1 MQNTSRSNQEEFIK
15 SEVNS
20 QHGMENANIQTVKEE
35 PTKSRRPQERLEKVK
50 EVKKVDKF
58 IPNEL
63 QQSDLP
69 SPEESSDEGWQEAAS
84 KGRSV
89 QTRRKRPNLAKLLVD
104 SSENTGYSSY
114 RRKNMP
120 QAHRGNIVE
129 PKSTSSES
137 SSSPGK
143 ALSQAKTSESL
154 IKSDQSTKASSSSRV
169 ATIASK
175 LVSYKEVAVS
185 PPGTVLKPVLEKE
198 EEREAKNDETK
209 DAEAKN
215 DETKDEEAKNDE
227 TKNEAAENE
236 EANNETQEVIN
247 QFNISED
254 ENKVEKTK
262 FEMELPI
269 DDAEKEMNSSPVEE
283 ATSEEKSPKSDDNK
297 NSLEPKKDTTSGS
310 KLSASAPPFN
320 PGSLLSMSH
329 PYNTVAIYDMKVVH
343 QAFPNA
349 TMEIPSP
356 HSINTRV
363 TRGPRSNLHYRAG
376 SSFRRKPGFSN
387 SQSAVAR
394 SSLSSSVMNP
404 HAAEFVPGKALQ
416 QIKKDLDAQNP
427 ENYIEEGTSDE
438 VLKEEIKKAEKVS
451 EGGKS
456 KETRGKDNTQNEQKT
471 ELARQ
476 ILLSFIVK
484 SSRNSLSSSVET
496 QEIKEPNAAESM
508 QSGEQ
513 SSNMV
518 NNDSGL
524 EQLRKAEIRKGEKDT
539 EGFTVVSKRRRS
551 KQNFMNAV
559 NGLYTQQSICTTVG

>member
-1 MQNTSRSNQEEFIK
+1 
-15 SEVNS
+15 
-20 QHGMENANIQTVKEE
+20 
-35 PTKSRRPQERLEKVK
+35 
-50 EVKKVDKF
+50 
-58 IPNEL
+58 
-63 QQSDLP
+63 
-69 SPEESSDEGWQEAAS
+69 
-84 KGRSV
+84 
-89 QTRRKRPNLAKLLVD
+89 
-104 SSENTGYSSY
+104 
-114 RRKNMP
+114 MP

-143 ALSQAKTSESL
+143 ALLQAKTSESL

-247 QFNISED
+247 QFDISED

-269 DDAEKEMNSSPVEE
+269 DDTEKEMNSSPVEE
-283 ATSEEKSPKSDDNK
+283 ATSEEKSPRSDDNK

-363 TRGPRSNLHYRAG
+363 TRGPRSNLYYRAG

-427 ENYIEEGTSDE
+427 ENYSIEEGTSDE
-438 VLKEEIKKAEKVS
+438 VLKEEIKQAEKVS

-484 SSRNSLSSSVET
+484 SSRNSLSASVET

-513 SSNMV
+513 SGNMV